1 MQSKGP
7 GDYGTRGLREC
18 GGGGISD
25 FRRGFTLIELLVVIA
40 VMGILAALIFPVTR
54 AVSRNKVRSRTRTE
68 MEQVATAI
76 EIYKAKRGHYPPD
89 NVNPLTKAAN
99 PSTNQLY
106 YELVGTTNWPGPN
119 QTTVYQT
126 SDGRSQITSSAI
138 SSAFGT
144 GVSGFVN
151 SSSGGGGEEG
161 STVVNCL
168 KSGLQAS
175 QVADLGT
182 TGIKVLVGSVP
193 LPPNLAGVYP
203 GTAAGGYCAWRYV
216 SSNPT
221 NNPNS
226 YDLWIDVVL
235 DGKTNRICNWS
246 RSAVIVGTP

>member
-1 MQSKGP
+1 
-7 GDYGTRGLREC
+7 
-18 GGGGISD
+18 
-25 FRRGFTLIELLVVIA
+25 
-40 VMGILAALIFPVTR
+40 
-54 AVSRNKVRSRTRTE
+54 
-68 MEQVATAI
+68 MEQIATGI
-76 EIYKAKRGHYPPD
+76 EIYKAKRGYYPPD
-89 NVNPLTKAAN
+89 NPGK

-106 YELVGTTNWPGPN
+106 YELAGTTFTPPD
-119 QTTVYQT
+119 VYRT
-126 SDGRSQITSSAI
+126 IDGRSQIRTNTI
-138 SSAFGT
+138 GSAFR
-144 GVSGFVN
+144 VSGFLN
-151 SSSGGGGEEG
+151 SSTGDVGDEG

-168 KSGLQAS
+168 KSGLQAG

-203 GTAAGGYCAWRYV
+203 GTAGGGYCAWRYV

-226 YDLWIDVVL
+226 YDLWIDVIL